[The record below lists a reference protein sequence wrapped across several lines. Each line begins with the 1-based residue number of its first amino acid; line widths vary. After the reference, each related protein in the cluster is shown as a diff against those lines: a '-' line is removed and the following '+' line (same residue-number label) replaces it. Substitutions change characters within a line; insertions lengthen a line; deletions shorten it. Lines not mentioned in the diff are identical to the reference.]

1 MADLL
6 LQELN
11 IELANSQDE
20 PLDDAN
26 LIRNVEVSTAWTNFV
41 ANDMFEEYL
50 MRHATLELET
60 MVEGGDNG
68 LQKLGRTYLTWT
80 IEMDIALLEVLV
92 QHDNNGDHAQNGW
105 KSHVYVPVITN
116 VREKCNVTITKESII
131 SRCKTFEKH
140 YEAIS
145 KMFSQ
150 SGFGWD
156 WVNNKLSIDSED
168 VWTKYVAANN
178 KIAFYKNKVIK
189 NWDAITNLKDHA
201 NGEGVITGGETIVE
215 PTAGPTEESPA
226 KKTANA

>member
-1 MADLL
+1 MKRQQAAREEAAAQWRKSSGACEPWTHPSSPLFL
-6 LQELN
+6 LQP
-11 IELANSQDE
+11 APAF
-20 PLDDAN
+20 PL
-26 LIRNVEVSTAWTNFV
+26 STSS
-41 ANDMFEEYL
+41 
-50 MRHATLELET
+50 RT

-116 VREKCNVTITKESII
+116 
-131 SRCKTFEKH
+131 H

-178 KIAFYKNKVIK
+178 KITFYKNKVIK